1 MSRLTLRDHRNINMT
16 WYQEQKLATNNRKSF
31 SFIVFHLHLHCI
43 LYAELLDF
51 SGNLFFIYYFL
62 QTFQCLTAQNTGLP
76 VSYKEKRQVEVERKT
91 EKKTESKMDEGV
103 ITIMFMNKPNQTTEF
118 VWNEPTFHGFNTSA
132 FHLRDLWSHL
142 SKFRHSKP
150 KNVSEPASHSPPS
163 QPQI

>member
-1 MSRLTLRDHRNINMT
+1 MSRQTLWDHRNINMT

-31 SFIVFHLHLHCI
+31 SVIVFHLHLHCI
-43 LYAELLDF
+43 LYVELLDF

-62 QTFQCLTAQNTGLP
+62 QTFQCLTAQNTEVFQFLTRRKDKLKL
-76 VSYKEKRQVEVERKT
+76 KEKQRRKLNQRWT
-91 EKKTESKMDEGV
+91 KEWLPSCLWT
-103 ITIMFMNKPNQTTEF
+103 NQTTEF
-118 VWNEPTFHGFNTSA
+118 VWNKPTFHGFNTSA
-132 FHLRDLWSHL
+132 FHLQDLWPHL